1 MHNLQNAQQQKPH
14 YHDTLDDGME
24 VGHRTMNNGEHEEV
38 GENEDDDVV
47 NAINKANVDN
57 SSSEQQPDIIPYPL
71 SVGETSWK
79 AEKLR
84 RQQEQQ
90 KQEERWKRT

>member
-1 MHNLQNAQQQKPH
+1 
-14 YHDTLDDGME
+14 ME
-24 VGHRTMNNGEHEEV
+24 VEQRTMNREEHEDV
-38 GENEDDDVV
+38 GENENEDVV

-84 RQQEQQ
+84 RQQQQ
-90 KQEERWKRT
+90 KQQQQEERWKRT